1 MTGPERELIER
12 FIAAY
17 NRFDV
22 DGMIAQLAPEIRFEN
37 YSGETL
43 TVATDGINEFRALA
57 ERSKAMFS
65 EREQR
70 ILSITPGDEHSAM
83 VDIAYRGTLA
93 MDVPDGP
100 SAGTVIEISGRSEYS
115 FLDGRITKIVDR
127 SS

>member
-1 MTGPERELIER
+1 MDSPERTLIEQ

-22 DGMIAQLAPEIRFEN
+22 DGMIETLAPDVRFEN
-37 YSGETL
+37 YSGDAL
-43 TVATDGINEFRALA
+43 TIATDGIEQFRELA

-70 ILSITPGDEHSAM
+70 IVAMTGDEHSAI
-83 VDIAYRGTLA
+83 VDIAYRGRLA

-115 FLDGRITKIVDR
+115 FEDGRITKIVDR
-127 SS
+127 S